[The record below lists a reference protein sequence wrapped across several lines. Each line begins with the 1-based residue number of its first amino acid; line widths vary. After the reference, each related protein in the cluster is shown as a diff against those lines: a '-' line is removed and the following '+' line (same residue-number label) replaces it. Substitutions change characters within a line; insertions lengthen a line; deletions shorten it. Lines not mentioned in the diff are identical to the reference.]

1 MQVIE
6 NLEIGDH
13 VFTLDAG
20 MQPIRWIG
28 RTTVPATANNAPIQ
42 IAAGALGNAQS
53 LQVSPQHRMLVADW
67 RSELVCGTDEVLV
80 AAKHLINDHSI
91 RQITGGTVDYIHILF
106 DDHQII
112 MAEGIA
118 SESFHPG
125 RVGFGSMA
133 EAARQELLSLFPQ
146 LAADL
151 DGFGPAARYS
161 AKASEAILIAKLC

>member
-1 MQVIE
+1 M
-6 NLEIGDH
+6 
-13 VFTLDAG
+13 
-20 MQPIRWIG
+20 
-28 RTTVPATANNAPIQ
+28 
-42 IAAGALGNAQS
+42 
-53 LQVSPQHRMLVADW
+53 
-67 RSELVCGTDEVLV
+67 LV